1 MRLQYEIAAV
11 GQDQLKAVLRGVE
24 REMMASNRRMMS
36 AVGTSASRA
45 AKQRP
50 SDIARGFGEI
60 AKAAQAA
67 DRQQYREKLR
77 NEKAIERARVQ
88 TIQRVQREEERA
100 FQVRARHAQQLA
112 RIEVRAIQRGRSS
125 AVTQFER
132 Q

>member
-11 GQDQLKAVLRGVE
+11 GQQQLSAVLRGVE

-67 DRQQYREKLR
+67 DRQQYRERIRL
-77 NEKAIERARVQ
+77 EKATERERLAGIKRTEREAIASARREAQARASAERAAK
-88 TIQRVQREEERA
+88 REAHRA
-100 FQVRARHAQQLA
+100 AFARQ
-112 RIEVRAIQRGRSS
+112 
-125 AVTQFER
+125 
-132 Q
+132 